1 MPTCLRLTCGLGFVF
16 LCFSASRA
24 DGPAEP
30 VKLESVLV
38 TLIEQVEVPAQ
49 ESGALAKMMV
59 LEGNL
64 VRMGDL
70 LAKVEDTDV
79 RLAEDKAK
87 IELDIAR
94 SEAANDL
101 KVRIAQKA
109 HDVAQSELRR
119 AKESVATYPK
129 SVSGTEMDRLT
140 LTADKTAF
148 EVDQAKHER
157 EITRLTLAL
166 KQNEVQQ
173 AQRKVARRQVFAPLD
188 GMVVQIHR
196 HPGEWVEPG
205 EKVIRLVRLN
215 RLRVEG
221 FISSKEAARRLPGT
235 RVQLVVDLPQKPQA
249 HFEGGVT
256 FISPEI
262 NPVNGQ
268 VRLWAEIDNRDLQLR
283 PGMRGTLILP
293 PKEN

>member
-1 MPTCLRLTCGLGFVF
+1 MRTFLRWTCGLGLAILWV
-16 LCFSASRA
+16 SGSKAES
-24 DGPAEP
+24 PTEP

-38 TLIEQVEVPAQ
+38 TLIEQVEVPSQ
-49 ESGALAKMMV
+49 EAGTLAKLMVREGSLVRAGDALAQ
-59 LEGNL
+59 
-64 VRMGDL
+64 
-70 LAKVEDTDV
+70 VEDADV
-79 RLAEDKAK
+79 RLAEVKAR

-109 HDVAQSELRR
+109 HDVAQAELRR

-140 LTADKTAF
+140 LTADKTTF

-157 EITRLTLAL
+157 SIAHLTLAL

-173 AQRKVARRQVFAPLD
+173 AQRKVARRQVLAPLD
-188 GMVVQIHR
+188 SMVVQIHR

-205 EKVIRLVRLN
+205 EKVIRVVRLN

-221 FISSKEAARRLPGT
+221 FLGSREATRQLLGARVKLEI
-235 RVQLVVDLPQKPQA
+235 DLPQKPRSN
-249 HFEGGVT
+249 FEGVVT

-268 VRLWAEIDNRDLQLR
+268 VRLWAEIDNVDLQLR
-283 PGMRGTLILP
+283 PGMRGTLSLP
-293 PKEN
+293 LKDQ